1 MKLKTYYECTECG
14 YRAPKY
20 LGKCPSCG
28 SWNTLLEQTAEAPAP
43 AQSPKQEILMYG
55 SSDGK
60 PERIDSLT
68 AENYARCRTGIGEF
82 DRVLGGGIVSGS
94 VVLLCG
100 EPGIGKSTLLLQ
112 MCASLS
118 KDKTVLYVTGEESG
132 GQIGMRAKRLS
143 VSGGNL
149 YVLAETNVEKIL
161 SHCDGLK
168 PDIII
173 IDSIQTTYHSA
184 SASIAGSVS
193 QVRECALAFINR
205 AKSDGISVLLVGHVN
220 KEGTVA
226 GPKVLEHMVDAVLYF
241 EGERRQS
248 FRVIRAIKNRY
259 GSTDEIGVF
268 EMTERGLREIPN
280 PSEALLSDRPKNIPG
295 SCGVCVI
302 EGTRPIISEI
312 QALVASTVFPSP
324 RRMSTG
330 IDYNRMAMIL
340 AVLEKRGGVRTF
352 DLDVY
357 LNVIGGIRID
367 ETASDLGVAIAM
379 WSAVRDRAI
388 PDDTLFIGELGLS
401 GELRAVSRAESRVAE
416 ASRLGFKRIFL
427 PQRNVR
433 DIQSG
438 GNRFDAELIPVR
450 SLMETIV
457 KIDG

>member
-1 MKLKTYYECTECG
+1 MKPKSYFECTECG
-14 YRAPKY
+14 YRTAKY
-20 LGKCPSCG
+20 IGKCPSCG
-28 SWNTLLEQTAEAPAP
+28 SWSTLVEQTAEPDAPEKT
-43 AQSPKQEILMYG
+43 PKQEILLYG
-55 SSDGK
+55 AADGE
-60 PERIDSLT
+60 PEHIDSLS
-68 AENYARCRTGIGEF
+68 AEVYPRCRTGIGEF
-82 DRVLGGGIVSGS
+82 DRVLGGGIVAGS

-118 KDKTVLYVTGEESG
+118 REKTVLYVTGEESG

-149 YVLAETNVEKIL
+149 YVLSETNVERIL
-161 SHCDGLK
+161 QSCDKLR

-184 SASIAGSVS
+184 SASVAGSVS

-205 AKSDGISVLLVGHVN
+205 AKSDGVSVLLVGHVN

-280 PSEALLSDRPKNIPG
+280 PSEALLSDRPKNVPG

-312 QALVASTVFPSP
+312 QALVADTVYPSP

-340 AVLEKRGGVRTF
+340 AVLEKRVGLKTF
-352 DLDVY
+352 SLDVY

-367 ETASDLGVAIAM
+367 ETASDLGVAVAM

-388 PDDTLFIGELGLS
+388 PDDALFIGELGLS
-401 GELRAVSRAESRVAE
+401 GEMRAVSRAESRVAE
-416 ASRLGFKRIFL
+416 ASRLGFHRIFL
-427 PQRNVR
+427 PQRNVA
-433 DIQSG
+433 DIRSG
-438 GNRFDAELIPVR
+438 GGKFDAELVPVR
-450 SLMETIV
+450 SLMEAIV
-457 KIDG
+457 KLDG

>member
-1 MKLKTYYECTECG
+1 MKLKSYYECTECG
-14 YRAPKY
+14 YRTPKY

-28 SWNTLLEQTAEAPAP
+28 SWNTLAEQTEQPAP

-55 SSDGK
+55 SSESK
-60 PERIDSLT
+60 PEHIDALS
-68 AENYARCRTGIGEF
+68 AETYARCMTGIGEF

-112 MCASLS
+112 MCAALA
-118 KDKTVLYVTGEESG
+118 KEKTVLYVTGEESG

-143 VSGGNL
+143 VTGGNL
-149 YVLAETNVEKIL
+149 FVLSETNVERIL
-161 SHCDGLK
+161 AGCDKLH
-168 PDIII
+168 PDIVI
-173 IDSIQTTYHSA
+173 IDSIQTMYHSA

-205 AKSDGISVLLVGHVN
+205 AKSDDMSVMLIGHVN

-280 PSEALLSDRPKNIPG
+280 PSEALMSDRPKNIPG

-312 QALVASTVFPSP
+312 QALTASTVFPSP

-330 IDYNRMAMIL
+330 IDYNRMSMIL
-340 AVLEKRGGVRTF
+340 AVLEKRVGLKTF
-352 DLDVY
+352 NLDVY

-367 ETASDLGVAIAM
+367 ETASDLGVATAI
-379 WSAVRDRAI
+379 WSAVRDKAI

-401 GELRAVSRAESRVAE
+401 GELRAVSRAESRAAE
-416 ASRLGFKRIFL
+416 ASRLGFRRIFM

-438 GNRFDAELIPVR
+438 GNRFDAELVPVR
-450 SLMETIV
+450 SLMEAIV
-457 KIDG
+457 RLDG